1 MTSPHSSISNSE
13 ARRYL
18 RVFGIGSIV
27 LLGLLASICAASYR
41 FGLID
46 IATRW
51 VYDYQRAK
59 VATANEINIV
69 FVGDSSLGNAIDANL
84 FGELM
89 EMPTANLALSGTHG
103 VGASFN
109 MIRLVAEHH
118 DLKIAVVMQALK
130 TMTRSDTVAGYF
142 FTTDRLEWREM
153 SPIEIA
159 KLYLNY
165 RTAKETFQQV
175 WRRGFQREPPLM
187 TDDYLAQSGS
197 TERILREV
205 DELDR
210 EIEDD
215 PLLLGMVS
223 PAEIDFIIRIANY
236 CESEGIRC
244 VYAHGP
250 IYDRYC
256 ETAAPYIQSL
266 NKAITQAGLDVVAGT
281 PRCMPSHEVG
291 NTLDHAA
298 PWEKTAY
305 TRWYHQR
312 LLPYFENAG

>member
-18 RVFGIGSIV
+18 RVFGVGSII

-51 VYDYQRAK
+51 VYDYQRTK
-59 VATANEINIV
+59 VVKADEIKIV

-84 FGELM
+84 FGKLTEKS
-89 EMPTANLALSGTHG
+89 TANLALSGTHG
-103 VGASFN
+103 LGASFN
-109 MIRLVAEHH
+109 MIRLTNEHH

-130 TMTRSDTVAGYF
+130 TMTRSDAVAGYF

-153 SPIEIA
+153 SLVEIA

-165 RTAKETFQQV
+165 RTVKETFQQV
-175 WRRGFQREPPLM
+175 WKRGFRRVPPVLS
-187 TDDYLAQSGS
+187 DDYLAQRGT
-197 TERILREV
+197 TERIERELE
-205 DELDR
+205 ELDR
-210 EIEDD
+210 ELEDD
-215 PLLLGMVS
+215 PLLPGMVS
-223 PAEIDFIIRIANY
+223 QAQIDFVIRIAEY

-256 ETAAPYIQSL
+256 ETAAPYIESL
-266 NKAITQAGLDVVAGT
+266 NVAITQAGLDVVEGT
-281 PRCMPSHEVG
+281 PRCMPPHEVG
-291 NTLDHAA
+291 DTLDHAA
-298 PWEKTAY
+298 PGEKAAY
-305 TRWYHQR
+305 TRWYHER
-312 LLPYFENAG
+312 LLPYFDSAG